1 MNELMMAN
9 SLEYLEI
16 KSLLLQQQALL
27 LMLIPSKASVAYLAE
42 TTGKSRQAIRKYL
55 YAHFEPEVDFWLEND
70 RIYTTKETA
79 AHVISRG
86 AK

>member
-1 MNELMMAN
+1 MNNYN
-9 SLEYLEI
+9 SLEYLELKGLI
-16 KSLLLQQQALL
+16 LQQNALL
-27 LMLIPSKASVAYLAE
+27 LMLIPPKASIAYLAE

-70 RIYTTKETA
+70 KIFATKETA
-79 AHVISRG
+79 AHIISRG